1 MLDSNTFHTNFHP
14 NLKHSTSNT
23 RLETGASVAEGVD
36 QAILATRMAAQEA
49 QEDGGSSQEEADAAD
64 H

>member
-1 MLDSNTFHTNFHP
+1 M
-14 NLKHSTSNT
+14 
-23 RLETGASVAEGVD
+23 GASVAEGVD